1 MSTPSVLLIRADA
14 STSIGTGHVMRCIA
28 LAQAWQDAG
37 GQATFAMTASTPAL
51 QTRLEAEGMNIAHLV
66 AEGGSQDD
74 ARQTTA
80 LAQEMGACCV
90 VADGYHF
97 GAAYQ
102 QQIKAVGLK
111 LLLVDDY
118 GHADHYSAD
127 IVLNQN
133 MTADEAMYVRRE
145 PYTRLLLG
153 PRYVLLRREFWPW
166 RDWQREVVPVARKV
180 LVTLGGSDPDNV
192 TLLVMQALHQ
202 IAVED
207 VEVVVLAGG
216 SNPHYD
222 TLHDTAQEAPYAVQL
237 RQNVHNMPE
246 LMAWADLCIGA
257 AGSTSW
263 ERCLLGLPSLLV
275 VLADNQQLIAEH
287 LHAQGIAT
295 NLGRTGSVSAAELA
309 RAIAQLAHDAD
320 ARAEMMRR
328 GQALV
333 DGRGAERIAER
344 IVEAMSV

>member
-1 MSTPSVLLIRADA
+1 M
-14 STSIGTGHVMRCIA
+14 GTGHVMRCIA
-28 LAQAWQDAG
+28 LAQAWQDTG
-37 GQATFAMTASTPAL
+37 GRATFAMTASTPPAL
-51 QTRLEAEGMNIAHLV
+51 QTRLEAEGMNIAHLA
-66 AEGGSQDD
+66 AEWGSQDD
-74 ARQTTA
+74 AQQTTA
-80 LAQEMGACCV
+80 LAQQRGARWII
-90 VADGYHF
+90 ADGYHF

-102 QQIKAVGLK
+102 QQIKAAGLK

-153 PRYVLLRREFWPW
+153 TRYVLLRREFWPW
-166 RDWQREVVPVARKV
+166 RGWQREVVPVARKV

-222 TLHDTAQEAPYAVQL
+222 TLHDAAQAAPYVVHL
-237 RQNVHNMPE
+237 RQNVRDMPE

>member
-1 MSTPSVLLIRADA
+1 
-14 STSIGTGHVMRCIA
+14 MRCIA

-37 GQATFAMTASTPAL
+37 GQAIFAMTASTPAL
-51 QTRLEAEGMNIAHLV
+51 QTRLEAEGMNIAHLS
-66 AEGGSQDD
+66 AEWGSADD

-80 LAQEMGACCV
+80 LAQQRGARWII
-90 VADGYHF
+90 ADGYHF

-102 QQIKAVGLK
+102 QQIKAAGLK

-133 MTADEAMYVRRE
+133 MTANEAMYVRRE

-153 PRYVLLRREFWPW
+153 TRYVLLRREFWPW
-166 RDWQREVVPVARKV
+166 RGWQREIVPVARKV
-180 LVTLGGSDPDNV
+180 LVTMGGSDPDNM
-192 TLLVMQALHQ
+192 TLLVMHALQ
-202 IAVED
+202 QVDIAGLEAIILVG
-207 VEVVVLAGG
+207 AG
-216 SNPHYD
+216 NPHD
-222 TLHDTAQEAPYAVQL
+222 STLQEAAQAASYAVQL

-275 VLADNQQLIAEH
+275 VLADNQQPIAEH

-320 ARAEMMRR
+320 TRAEMMRR